1 MADERLVE
9 LRTSARGWHGVQL
22 AVLAFIG
29 LCGVLTADDSSN
41 PTWLQWLAG
50 LLALAALAVACLAT
64 FLVASAAWP
73 LYRGETE
80 AGPGELA
87 RTSRRLTSGLILT
100 FVSVA
105 LIALSA
111 SSGWWPAD
119 AGDDGDVQVRSASG
133 QAWCGSLVASEAGTV
148 AVGTAGRRVV
158 VPIQA
163 LASVRPAGDC

>member
-22 AVLAFIG
+22 AVLGFIG
-29 LCGVLTADDSSN
+29 LCGVLTGDEPSN
-41 PTWLQWLAG
+41 PNWLQVLAG
-50 LLALAALAVACLAT
+50 LLAIAALATACLAT

-73 LYRGETE
+73 LYRGDTE
-80 AGPGELA
+80 ARPGDLA
-87 RTSRRLTSGLILT
+87 RTSRRLTTGLALT

-111 SSGWWPAD
+111 SSAWWPSD
-119 AGDDGDVQVRSASG
+119 TGGDGDVQVRSASG

-148 AVGTAGRRVV
+148 AVGSAGRRVV

-163 LASVRPAGDC
+163 LASVSPDGDC

>member
-1 MADERLVE
+1 MADERLAE

-22 AVLAFIG
+22 AVLGFIG
-29 LCGVLTADDSSN
+29 LCGVLTGDEPSN
-41 PTWLQWLAG
+41 PGWLQWLAG
-50 LLALAALAVACLAT
+50 ILAIAALATACLAT

-73 LYRGETE
+73 LYRGEAE

-87 RTSRRLTSGLILT
+87 RTSHRLTSGLALT

-111 SSGWWPAD
+111 SSAWWPAD
-119 AGDDGDVQVRSASG
+119 AGDGDVQVRSASG

-148 AVGTAGRRVV
+148 AVGTGDRRVV

-163 LASVRPAGDC
+163 LASVRPGGDC